1 MQGAARH
8 SEYSEKDT
16 ERPIF
21 GLRECFSRRDSRM
34 VFSRAAYVYVNN
46 LGTIQVIEEEFWMVW
61 PGNMK
66 FNYFPSNFYVC

>member
-21 GLRECFSRRDSRM
+21 SLRECFSRRDSRT

-46 LGTIQVIEEEFWMVW
+46 LGTIQVIE
-61 PGNMK
+61 
-66 FNYFPSNFYVC
+66 